1 MTIPKPSET
10 KQPILKRL
18 AQSKKPV
25 KLAAVTESVGKH
37 FKLTKKEMAEEMP
50 KGGKRFAARVGVAV
64 NEMKS
69 AGLVRSPR
77 HGLVAITPK
86 GRTGL
91 KAGTITDGRKLG
103 RPPKLQTARQSSA
116 TPDKRDD
123 KMVQRTTE
131 IVASYVG
138 NKAVSAKQLPE
149 LIEGVYAT
157 LQGLGSSK
165 KPVAKR
171 KYTRRKKIAKKK
183 A

>member
-1 MTIPKPSET
+1 MPIPKPSQT

-37 FKLTKKEMAEEMP
+37 FKLTKKEMAETSP
-50 KGGKRFAARVGVAV
+50 KGSKRFAMCMIAATK
-64 NEMKS
+64 EMKA
-69 AGLVRSPR
+69 AGLVKSPR
-77 HGLVAITPK
+77 HGYLAITPK

-91 KAGTITDGRKLG
+91 KTGTVTDGRKPG
-103 RPPKLQTARQSSA
+103 RPKIQAKQSSI
-116 TPDKRDD
+116 TPIKRDD

-138 NKAVSAKQLPE
+138 NKAVSAKQVPG
-149 LIEGVYAT
+149 LIETVYAT
-157 LQGLGSSK
+157 LQGLGTSQKS
-165 KPVAKR
+165 VAKR
-171 KYTRRKKIAKKK
+171 KYTRRKKVAKKK

>member
-1 MTIPKPSET
+1 MTIPKPSQT

-91 KAGTITDGRKLG
+91 KTGTVTDGRKPG
-103 RPPKLQTARQSSA
+103 RPKTQTTKQPSA
-116 TPDKRDD
+116 TPIKRDD
-123 KMVQRTTE
+123 KMVQRTAD
-131 IVASYVG
+131 IVSSYVG
-138 NKAVSAKQLPE
+138 KKAVSVKQMPE
-149 LIEGVYAT
+149 LIESVYAT

-165 KPVAKR
+165 KLAVKR